1 MILKKLNFNLKFSN
15 FLYLYCKHNFY
26 FFYLL
31 MNSNKITIKL
41 KYGLYYYFFWI
52 KVGCRNIKWKFF
64 FTIYFLLEY
73 IYSSLIAFTMYNYII
88 TTLKYNYLP
97 IRRSVFTLSKG
108 PMVRKKKSREQ
119 FMFKQI
125 FVNVKKIFHILDK
138 KFFFKR
144 FKSELKNLYFIQ
156 YSKVTY
162 LYKLFIK
169 NYNISS
175 LFLFLNYNV
184 NFFIIFIKNISNN
197 NVFIETNLF
206 YLKKVYFYINF
217 NDIFYFQI

>member
-1 MILKKLNFNLKFSN
+1 MLNFQI
-15 FLYLYCKHNFY
+15 FY
-26 FFYLL
+26 IYIVNIIFIFFFLL
-31 MNSNKITIKL
+31 MNSNKIIIRL

-52 KVGCRNIKWKFF
+52 KVGCKNIKWKFF

-73 IYSSLIAFTMYNYII
+73 VYNSLIAFSMYNYIT

-125 FVNVKKIFHILDK
+125 FVNVKKIFHFLDR
-138 KFFFKR
+138 KFFLNR
-144 FKSELKNLYFIQ
+144 FKFELKNLHFI
-156 YSKVTY
+156 KFAKFIY
-162 LYKLFIK
+162 LYKLFL
-169 NYNISS
+169 NNCNFSS
-175 LFLFLNYNV
+175 LFLLLNYNI
-184 NFFIIFIKNISNN
+184 NFFNIFIKNMNN
-197 NVFIETNLF
+197 CNIFIETNIF
-206 YLKKVYFYINF
+206 YLKKIYIYINF